1 MMYHCGLMVECPKSK
16 ITEVRK
22 IKGNKR
28 IQYKCQKCQQRKI
41 NEKIEKLRTKH
52 QKQKSAI
59 FSPLMLE
66 LKYLN
71 KRENKY

>member
-1 MMYHCGLMVECPKSK
+1 MVECPKSK

-22 IKGNKR
+22 VKGNKR
-28 IQYKCQKCQQRKI
+28 IQYKCQQRKI
-41 NEKIEKLRTKH
+41 NEKIENLRTKH

-59 FSPLMLE
+59 FFPMLE